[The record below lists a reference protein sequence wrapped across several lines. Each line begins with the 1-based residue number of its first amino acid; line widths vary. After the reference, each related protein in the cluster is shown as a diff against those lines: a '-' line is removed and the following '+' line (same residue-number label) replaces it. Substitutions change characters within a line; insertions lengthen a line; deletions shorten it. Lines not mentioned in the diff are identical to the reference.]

1 MKRFFNLPT
10 IIVLAI
16 IVISIIVVVEV
27 LSSKTAWLAIIWM
40 VIAAVWAVAARLNH
54 METQDWMQRY
64 DSQTSA
70 FNTLKQTLTSTVD
83 ELTELRGKYETLTND
98 KQRLFEQFKSQ
109 SSHIDDLEASLDSRM
124 LEINELRGKYE
135 AAVQELEQA
144 NQKVN
149 ELTQNIS
156 ARKPTI
162 KLKTKKHKTPE
173 DKE

>member
-16 IVISIIVVVEV
+16 VAISIIVEV
-27 LSSKTAWLAIIWM
+27 LSPKTAWLAIIWM

-70 FNTLKQTLTSTVD
+70 FNDLKQTMSSTAD
-83 ELTELRGKYETLTND
+83 ELAELRRKYEALTYD
-98 KQRLFEQFKSQ
+98 KQDLFKQFKSQ
-109 SSHIDDLEASLDSRM
+109 SACIDGLEASLDSRM
-124 LEINELRGKYE
+124 LEIDELRGKYE
-135 AAVQELEQA
+135 AVVQELEQA

>member
-16 IVISIIVVVEV
+16 IAISIIVEV
-27 LSSKTAWLAIIWM
+27 LSPVINWLAIIWM
-40 VIAAVWAVAARLNH
+40 VIAAVWAIIARLNH
-54 METQDWMQRY
+54 METQDWMQYY
-64 DSQTSA
+64 DSQTGE
-70 FNTLKQTLTSTVD
+70 FNALKQTWTGALN
-83 ELTELRGKYETLTND
+83 EMTELRGKYETLTND

-109 SSHIDDLEASLDSRM
+109 SAYIDDLEASLDSRM

-135 AAVQELEQA
+135 TAVQELALA

-162 KLKTKKHKTPE
+162 RLKTKKHKTPE

>member
-10 IIVLAI
+10 IVVLAI
-16 IVISIIVVVEV
+16 VAAAIIAEV
-27 LSSKTAWLAIIWM
+27 LSPTGSFLTITWM
-40 VIAAVWAVAARLNH
+40 VAYTVWAVVARLTQ
-54 METQDWMQRY
+54 MEAEDWKQHY
-64 DSQTSA
+64 DDQTNA
-70 FNTLKQTLTSTVD
+70 LKAAERTLYSTAD
-83 ELTELRGKYETLTND
+83 ELAELRRKYEALTYD
-98 KQRLFEQFKSQ
+98 KQDLFKQFKSQ
-109 SSHIDDLEASLDSRM
+109 SVCIDGLEASLDSRM

-135 AAVQELEQA
+135 AAVQELAQA

>member
-10 IIVLAI
+10 ILVLAI
-16 IVISIIVVVEV
+16 VAMAIIAEV
-27 LSSKTAWLAIIWM
+27 LSPAINWLAIIWM

-70 FNTLKQTLTSTVD
+70 FNDLKQTMSSTAD
-83 ELTELRGKYETLTND
+83 ELAELRRKYEALTYD
-98 KQRLFEQFKSQ
+98 KQDLFKQFKSQ
-109 SSHIDDLEASLDSRM
+109 SACIDGLVASLDSRM

-135 AAVQELEQA
+135 AAVQELAQA

>member
-16 IVISIIVVVEV
+16 IAISIIVEV
-27 LSSKTAWLAIIWM
+27 LSPATNWLTIIWM
-40 VIAAVWAVAARLNH
+40 VIAAVWAVAARLSH

-64 DSQTSA
+64 DSLTSA
-70 FNTLKQTLTSTVD
+70 FNDLKQTLNSTVD
-83 ELTELRGKYETLTND
+83 ELAELRGKYETLTND

-109 SSHIDDLEASLDSRM
+109 SAYIDDLEASLNSRM
-124 LEINELRGKYE
+124 LEINELREKYE

-162 KLKTKKHKTPE
+162 KLKTKKHKAPE

>member
-1 MKRFFNLPT
+1 MNRFFNLPT

-16 IVISIIVVVEV
+16 IAISIIVEV
-27 LSSKTAWLAIIWM
+27 LSPVINWLAIIWM

-70 FNTLKQTLTSTVD
+70 FNDLKQTLSSTAD
-83 ELTELRGKYETLTND
+83 ELAELRRKYEALTYD
-98 KQRLFEQFKSQ
+98 KQDLFKQFKSQ
-109 SSHIDDLEASLDSRM
+109 SACIDGLEASLDSRM

-149 ELTQNIS
+149 ELAQNIS

-162 KLKTKKHKTPE
+162 KFKTKKHKAPE

>member
-16 IVISIIVVVEV
+16 IAISIIAEV
-27 LSSKTAWLAIIWM
+27 LSPVINWLAIIWM

-64 DSQTSA
+64 DSQTSR
-70 FNTLKQTLTSTVD
+70 FNDLKQTLTSTAD
-83 ELTELRGKYETLTND
+83 KLT
-98 KQRLFEQFKSQ
+98 
-109 SSHIDDLEASLDSRM
+109 
-124 LEINELRGKYE
+124 ELRGKYE

>member
-16 IVISIIVVVEV
+16 VAISIIVEV
-27 LSSKTAWLAIIWM
+27 LSPKTAWLAIIWM

-70 FNTLKQTLTSTVD
+70 FNDLKQTMSSTAD
-83 ELTELRGKYETLTND
+83 ELAELRRKYEALTYD
-98 KQRLFEQFKSQ
+98 KQDLFKQFKSQ
-109 SSHIDDLEASLDSRM
+109 SACIDGLEASLDSRM

-162 KLKTKKHKTPE
+162 KIKTKKHKTPE